1 MLWSHE
7 TRFRERRTSACAL
20 TAVALLLIAC
30 TAPGAKE
37 SSDFAAPGPAG
48 PAVGD
53 RVAFRLPALDGG
65 QLGPADF
72 PGRVV
77 LLDFWATWCVP
88 CRAQKAVLEE
98 VAADYPEGSLHVLA
112 VNVGEDEGLVR
123 ESVADEASPFPIVL
137 DRDTSFFTSLGLVA
151 LPSLVVL
158 DGEGRLVEQ
167 ATGLIDARS
176 LREMI
181 RKAGLEPAEEG
192 SAPPPTA
199 S

>member
-1 MLWSHE
+1 MRWSHE
-7 TRFRERRTSACAL
+7 TRFLERRRSARAL

-30 TAPGAKE
+30 NAPGARE
-37 SSDFAAPGPAG
+37 QSDASAPGPAG
-48 PAVGD
+48 PVVGD
-53 RVAFRLPALDGG
+53 RVAFRLPALEGG
-65 QLGPADF
+65 RLGPADF

-98 VAADYPEGSLHVLA
+98 VIAGYPEGALHVLA
-112 VNVGEDEGLVR
+112 VNVGEDEKLVR
-123 ESVADEASPFPIVL
+123 ESVAEDASPFPIVL

-167 ATGLIDARS
+167 STGLIDARM
-176 LREMI
+176 LRDMI
-181 RKAGLEPAEEG
+181 RKAGLEPTAQ
-192 SAPPPTA
+192 PT
-199 S
+199 

>member
-1 MLWSHE
+1 MLRSHE
-7 TRFRERRTSACAL
+7 TRSPERRSSARAL
-20 TAVALLLIAC
+20 TAVAFLLIAC
-30 TAPGAKE
+30 TAPGPKE
-37 SSDFAAPGPAG
+37 PSDAAAPGPSG

-53 RVAFRLPALDGG
+53 RIAFRLPALDGG

-88 CRAQKAVLEE
+88 CRAQKAVIEE
-98 VAADYPEGSLHVLA
+98 VAAGYPEGSLHVLA

-123 ESVADEASPFPIVL
+123 ESVAEEASPFPIVL

-158 DGEGRLVEQ
+158 DDEGRLVEQ
-167 ATGLIDARS
+167 STGLIDARM

-181 RKAGLEPAEEG
+181 RKAGLEPA
-192 SAPPPTA
+192 AQAT
-199 S
+199 